1 MENRAIPVC
10 GEHHIKKEWR
20 ATTFEYKDEAITVRV
35 PNVYA
40 WVCPVTG
47 EASYTPETVDELIVT
62 VNELVEL
69 AKRAQ
74 KRRPALTE
82 YTVSVGVPTSG
93 VVYRSASANVAESS
107 ESYSAQSNAHSCDDE
122 E

>member
-10 GEHHIKKEWR
+10 GEHHIKKEWH
-20 ATTFEYKDEAITVRV
+20 ATIFEYKDEDITVRV

-40 WVCPVTG
+40 WVCPVSG
-47 EASYTPETVDELIVT
+47 EVSYTPETVDALIVT

-74 KRRPALTE
+74 KRRPGLT
-82 YTVSVGVPTSG
+82 
-93 VVYRSASANVAESS
+93 
-107 ESYSAQSNAHSCDDE
+107 D
-122 E
+122 

>member
-1 MENRAIPVC
+1 METKAIPVC

-20 ATTFEYKDEAITVRV
+20 ATTFEYTDGGITVRV

-40 WVCPVTG
+40 WVCPVSG

-82 YTVSVGVPTSG
+82 YSVSVGVPASG
-93 VVYRSASANVAESS
+93 TVYPSAGATVAEGS
-107 ESYSAQSNAHSCDDE
+107 EGYSVLSDAHSCDYE